1 LHSVII
7 MDSASKTSSSN
18 DNDKSLPNW
27 KMPDFTLTG
36 YTGNKMTKKKDDHVL
51 ETNYQRRMIRGY
63 SGFMPNGKT
72 ISGKPIIPSDDTQRV
87 LNEISLGTHME
98 EDLYEMKNEEV
109 QDDFSSSRE
118 YAKHMDLLERYA
130 DATRQLLER
139 GQSPEMLIKLLQ
151 GKISEKVTSYA
162 EQLITLKLEFQPH
175 GGIERLDFR
184 GLRECLERM
193 NIQLDDVQCLALFS
207 FFDVEGN
214 G

>member
-1 LHSVII
+1 
-7 MDSASKTSSSN
+7 MDSGSKTSSSN

-27 KMPDFTLTG
+27 KMPEFTLTG
-36 YTGNKMTKKKDDHVL
+36 YTGNRLRKNREDHVL

-87 LNEISLGTHME
+87 LNEISLGTHRE
-98 EDLYEMKNEEV
+98 EDLHELRNEEHA
-109 QDDFSSSRE
+109 QDDFSSFRE

-139 GQSPEMLIKLLQ
+139 GQSPEMLIRLLQ
-151 GKISEKVTSYA
+151 GKISEKVVSYA
-162 EQLITLKLEFQPH
+162 QQLITLKLEFQPP
-175 GGIERLDFR
+175 GNKEMLDFQ